1 MPTYSYSG
9 DPSTSS
15 KDQVRFLLNDKGPD
29 TWLLSDEE
37 IAWSLTQD
45 TNVFMAAA
53 LNAEQIASYY
63 SSRTDKTI
71 GPLTIRNGD
80 KAQSYTSLARRLR
93 IMAGQ
98 YAKGVAV
105 VMTQSSQDH
114 IFVIGITDYPGSQ
127 YPFDPDAPPLASLS

>member
-9 DPSTSS
+9 DPNTSS
-15 KDQVRFLLNDKGPD
+15 KDTVRFLLNDKGPD
-29 TWLLSDEE
+29 SWLLSDEE

-45 TNVFMAAA
+45 TNPFMAAA
-53 LNAEQIASYY
+53 LNAEQIAAYY

-80 KAQSYTSLARRLR
+80 KAQSYSSLARRLR
-93 IMAGQ
+93 LMAGQ
-98 YAKGVAV
+98 YASGVTAI
-105 VMTQSSQDH
+105 MTQSSKDH
-114 IFVIGITDYPGSQ
+114 IFVIGQTDYPGAQ

>member
-9 DPSTSS
+9 DPNASS
-15 KDQVRFLLNDKGPD
+15 KDAVRFLLNDKGPD

-45 TNVFMAAA
+45 TNPFLAAA
-53 LNAEQIASYY
+53 LSAEQLAAYY

-80 KAQSYTSLARRLR
+80 KAQAYSSLARRLR
-93 IMAGQ
+93 MMAGD
-98 YAKGVAV
+98 YAKHTGVI
-105 VMTQSSQDH
+105 MTQSSKNH
-114 IFVIGITDYPGSQ
+114 IFVIGQTDYPGAE